1 MGHHRQGR
9 AGLSTSP
16 ANPNPP
22 QPAKPEPALLQSL
35 YLAESSRNRRAVTP
49 PGPATMPTLSL
60 EWDTL
65 FIMVCSFLSGAM
77 CALVWAQTFTTR
89 VVNAVYDRETVAVA
103 VSG

>member
-1 MGHHRQGR
+1 MSAVTGSVLLEQNSVG
-9 AGLSTSP
+9 ADITVTGL
-16 ANPNPP
+16 NFQLEQNPP
-22 QPAKPEPALLQSL
+22 PAQ
-35 YLAESSRNRRAVTP
+35 N
-49 PGPATMPTLSL
+49 ATMPL

>member
-1 MGHHRQGR
+1 
-9 AGLSTSP
+9 
-16 ANPNPP
+16 
-22 QPAKPEPALLQSL
+22 
-35 YLAESSRNRRAVTP
+35 
-49 PGPATMPTLSL
+49 MPTLSL